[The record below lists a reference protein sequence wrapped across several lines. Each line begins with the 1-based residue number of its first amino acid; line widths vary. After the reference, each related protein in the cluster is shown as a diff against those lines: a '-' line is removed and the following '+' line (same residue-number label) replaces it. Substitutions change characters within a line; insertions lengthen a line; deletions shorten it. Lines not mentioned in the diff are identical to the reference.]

1 MKPATG
7 IVLGVA
13 GAMALMGGCAWP
25 SGKQKREELAITDV
39 PAPVRATLERESA
52 GGALTE
58 IERRVAGGSV
68 AYSADIV
75 VKGAAW
81 ELTVAEDGAVLSKER
96 EGTGEK

>member
-1 MKPATG
+1 MKPTTS

-13 GAMALMGGCAWP
+13 GAMALFGGCAWP

-58 IERRVAGGSV
+58 VERKVKGGRVAC
-68 AYSADIV
+68 SADIV
-75 VKGAAW
+75 VNGAACD
-81 ELTVAEDGAVLSKER
+81 LTVAEDGAVLSKDS
-96 EGTGEK
+96 EGTGER